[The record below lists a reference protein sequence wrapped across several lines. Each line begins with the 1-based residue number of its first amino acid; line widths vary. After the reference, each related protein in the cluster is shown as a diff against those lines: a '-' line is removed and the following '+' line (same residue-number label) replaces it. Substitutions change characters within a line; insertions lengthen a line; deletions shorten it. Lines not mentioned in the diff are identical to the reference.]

1 MEDNHI
7 SNKTR
12 MEEINLFRKKSQQH
26 LPWNAARLACM
37 SIFLSISTY
46 SRVRENPT
54 QERSQGEA
62 PQWVFYSYLWRV

>member
-26 LPWNAARLACM
+26 LPWNAARLAFV

-46 SRVRENPT
+46 SRVRANPP
-54 QERSQGEA
+54 QEKSQDEA
-62 PQWVFYSYLWRV
+62 PQWVLYSYLWQV